1 MRTTLMVILLSLMVM
16 SCNRKPAPAGQES
29 AGATAEV
36 KGKYELKSAIVE
48 YKSDMMGFAA
58 SQTLYFDDHGQLE
71 ATVTSM
77 EIMGNQTQTVTVT
90 KEGQTWNFDPDKK
103 TGFKAPA
110 MAGPNQLNFSQISD
124 EVTKAWNL
132 REHGKESFLD
142 KECIRYS
149 VDNKEY
155 NVKGDYWIYKG
166 IPLKMELEMATSR
179 MVMEAVSL
187 TENAEIPVGRFEIPA
202 DIEFN

>member
-36 KGKYELKSAIVE
+36 KGKYELNSAIVE

-58 SQTLYFDDHGQLE
+58 SQTLYFADHGQLE

-110 MAGPNQLNFSQISD
+110 MAGPNRLNFSQISD

-142 KECIRYS
+142 RECIRYS

-155 NVKGDYWIYKG
+155 NVKGDYWVYKG